1 MVENTSYEKQG
12 KTVIFGGVLNFG
24 LDFWTSTVV
33 DLYLSF
39 TSQKR
44 KYLTRESETRVTEEL
59 PTNSKK
65 GELRS
70 REGIER
76 KSKVRI
82 M

>member
-44 KYLTRESETRVTEEL
+44 KNHTRESEIRVTKEL
-59 PTNSKK
+59 PINLKK
-65 GELRS
+65 RVKKS
-70 REGIER
+70 RGNR
-76 KSKVRI
+76 KKIKR
-82 M
+82 